1 MRIDVFTIFPHA
13 ISKMAELSVL
23 GRAQGQQKLDVRA
36 HDLRMNATDPHK
48 TVDDKPF
55 GGGPGMILKA
65 EPVFQAVETVDPPR
79 PLFLLDPVG
88 SPFDQSMARDLAAL
102 SGFSLLC
109 GRYEGV
115 DQRIREELVDATI
128 SIGDFVMAGGEFAA
142 MVIVET
148 VARLI
153 PGVLGNDISIEDE
166 SFGDGLLE
174 YPQWTRPAEFREMAV
189 PEVLRSGDHAR
200 IERWRRAASIE
211 RTATLRPDLLD
222 QRGVSPEEIALLKEF
237 NISIDDRFLSD

>member
-1 MRIDVFTIFPHA
+1 M
-13 ISKMAELSVL
+13 
-23 GRAQGQQKLDVRA
+23 
-36 HDLRMNATDPHK
+36 
-48 TVDDKPF
+48 
-55 GGGPGMILKA
+55 
-65 EPVFQAVETVDPPR
+65 ETVDPPR

-88 SPFDQSMARDLAAL
+88 APFDQSMARDLAAL

-222 QRGVSPEEIALLKEF
+222 QRGVAPEESALLKEF

>member
-1 MRIDVFTIFPHA
+1 
-13 ISKMAELSVL
+13 
-23 GRAQGQQKLDVRA
+23 
-36 HDLRMNATDPHK
+36 
-48 TVDDKPF
+48 
-55 GGGPGMILKA
+55 
-65 EPVFQAVETVDPPR
+65 
-79 PLFLLDPVG
+79 
-88 SPFDQSMARDLAAL
+88 
-102 SGFSLLC
+102 
-109 GRYEGV
+109 
-115 DQRIREELVDATI
+115 
-128 SIGDFVMAGGEFAA
+128 

>member
-1 MRIDVFTIFPHA
+1 MCI
-13 ISKMAELSVL
+13 
-23 GRAQGQQKLDVRA
+23 
-36 HDLRMNATDPHK
+36 
-48 TVDDKPF
+48 
-55 GGGPGMILKA
+55 
-65 EPVFQAVETVDPPR
+65 
-79 PLFLLDPVG
+79 
-88 SPFDQSMARDLAAL
+88 RDR
-102 SGFSLLC
+102 C
-109 GRYEGV
+109 GRYEGC

>member
-1 MRIDVFTIFPHA
+1 MCI
-13 ISKMAELSVL
+13 
-23 GRAQGQQKLDVRA
+23 
-36 HDLRMNATDPHK
+36 
-48 TVDDKPF
+48 
-55 GGGPGMILKA
+55 
-65 EPVFQAVETVDPPR
+65 
-79 PLFLLDPVG
+79 
-88 SPFDQSMARDLAAL
+88 RDR
-102 SGFSLLC
+102 C
-109 GRYEGV
+109 GRYEGG

>member
-1 MRIDVFTIFPHA
+1 
-13 ISKMAELSVL
+13 
-23 GRAQGQQKLDVRA
+23 
-36 HDLRMNATDPHK
+36 
-48 TVDDKPF
+48 
-55 GGGPGMILKA
+55 
-65 EPVFQAVETVDPPR
+65 
-79 PLFLLDPVG
+79 
-88 SPFDQSMARDLAAL
+88 MARDLAAL

>member
-1 MRIDVFTIFPHA
+1 MR
-13 ISKMAELSVL
+13 
-23 GRAQGQQKLDVRA
+23 
-36 HDLRMNATDPHK
+36 
-48 TVDDKPF
+48 
-55 GGGPGMILKA
+55 
-65 EPVFQAVETVDPPR
+65 
-79 PLFLLDPVG
+79 
-88 SPFDQSMARDLAAL
+88 RDLGAL
-102 SGFSLLC
+102 SGVSLLG